1 MPAAPGHQPL
11 PDAAPAG
18 LSRYGQLAEALRQRL
33 LAGQWQPGEGLP
45 AEAALARAH
54 GVALGTMRQALAVL
68 VQEGWLVRVQGK
80 GTFVREGIEG
90 ASMLRFFRFRD
101 GPGDAAQA
109 GDGRDAW
116 PVPDSRILQRRTR
129 AASAAEAQALGLAS
143 GAPLL
148 AIKRLRSL
156 RARPCLLE
164 AIALPL
170 PRFAALAAA
179 PVAGWGPL
187 LYPAY
192 QRLCGVLVAQAQDE
206 LGVERLNARQA
217 HWLQLPVQAPAVCV
231 TRRAFDRAG
240 QCVEL
245 RRTWGDAFAFS
256 YTAQL
261 R

>member
-1 MPAAPGHQPL
+1 MRPPAAPA
-11 PDAAPAG
+11 DAAALPAG

-90 ASMLRFFRFRD
+90 ASMLRFFRFKE
-101 GPGDAAQA
+101 GGA
-109 GDGRDAW
+109 GAEGEGA
-116 PVPDSRILQRRTR
+116 VPASRILWRRTQ
-129 AASAAEAQALGLAS
+129 AASAEQAQALGLEP

-156 RARPCLLE
+156 QERPCLLE
-164 AIALPL
+164 RIALPL
-170 PRFAALAAA
+170 PRFAALAAGDA
-179 PVAGWGPL
+179 ADWGPL

-192 QRLCGVLVAQAQDE
+192 QRLCGVLVARAQDE
-206 LGVERLNARQA
+206 LSVTRLTAEQAR
-217 HWLQLPVQAPAVCV
+217 WLGLPAQAPAVCV

-240 QCVEL
+240 QCVEW
-245 RRTWGDAFAFS
+245 RQTWGDAFSFA